1 MSYTTSI
8 GSYSSL
14 DARILA
20 YKKLLAKILFTLIFF
35 LVLYGILIYKLVF
48 FLNTPWQWAAGIYSL
63 LTGAFLLSRFAI
75 VLFYSDLHT
84 KKYKSKKYPTISV
97 VIACKNEEDS
107 IYKTIETCMKS
118 EYPKAVECIAVDDG
132 STDNTYAEMERAKH
146 TFGGVKLIKFDKNRG
161 KREGMAEGVLLAK
174 NEIIVFVDSDS
185 FVKKDA
191 IKIIAEHFMHDE
203 KVGAVS
209 GNSKVENINT
219 NALTKMQSARYGVS
233 FDVFKACE
241 GVFGTVTCCPGC
253 FSAYRRSA
261 IMEVLNEWRNQMF
274 LGTRSTFGDDRSL
287 TNHVLRKWKVEYCIT
302 AEATTIVPDQYK
314 KFFKQQLRWKKSWIR
329 EGTNAARFI
338 WKKHP
343 IAALSFYTNLLIPV
357 FGPFIVGYVL
367 YYSLVVHGAL
377 PLVYFGGLTAM
388 SILFGS
394 FYYIRTESKYWWY
407 VVLFTWLY
415 SVVLIWQMPYALL
428 KLRDTKWGT
437 R

>member
-8 GSYSSL
+8 GSYTSL
-14 DARILA
+14 YARILS
-20 YKKLLAKILFTLIFF
+20 YRKFLIRSFFTLLFF

-48 FLNTPWQWAAGIYSL
+48 FLNTPWDWFAGVYSL

-75 VLFYSDLHT
+75 VLFYSDNHT
-84 KKYKSKKYPTISV
+84 GTFKSKRYPTISV

-107 IYKTIETCMKS
+107 IYKTIETCMQS
-118 EYPKAVECIAVDDG
+118 EYPKPIECIAVDDG
-132 STDNTYAEMERAKH
+132 STDNTYAEMERAEKD
-146 TFGGVKLIKFDKNRG
+146 FNGVRLIKFDKNRG
-161 KREGMAEGVLLAK
+161 KREGMAEGVLIAR
-174 NEIIVFVDSDS
+174 NEVIVFVDSDS

-191 IKIIAEHFMHDE
+191 IKIIAEHFIYDD

-209 GNSKVENINT
+209 GNSKVENIDT

-233 FDVFKACE
+233 FDIFKACE

-253 FSAYRRSA
+253 FSAYRRKA
-261 IMEVLNEWRNQMF
+261 IMEVINAWRYQMF

-302 AEATTIVPDQYK
+302 AEATTIVPDKYK
-314 KFFKQQLRWKKSWIR
+314 KFFKQQFRWKKSWIR
-329 EGTNAARFI
+329 EGTNAAKFI
-338 WKKHP
+338 WRKHP
-343 IAALSFYTNLLIPV
+343 IAALSFYTNLLIPI

-367 YYSLVVHGAL
+367 YYSFYVQNAL
-377 PLVYFGGLTAM
+377 PFVYFGGLTAM
-388 SILFGS
+388 SVLFGA
-394 FYYIRTESKYWWY
+394 FYYIRSENKYWWY
-407 VVLFTWLY
+407 VILFTWLY
-415 SVVLIWQMPYALL
+415 SIVLIWQMPYALL

>member
-1 MSYTTSI
+1 M
-8 GSYSSL
+8 
-14 DARILA
+14 
-20 YKKLLAKILFTLIFF
+20 
-35 LVLYGILIYKLVF
+35 
-48 FLNTPWQWAAGIYSL
+48 NTPWGWAPAIYSL

-75 VLFYSDLHT
+75 VLFYTDHHT
-84 KKYKSKKYPTISV
+84 TKYKKKDYPQISV

-107 IYKTIETCMKS
+107 IFKTIETCMQS
-118 EYPKAVECIAVDDG
+118 DYPSSLECIVVDDG
-132 STDNTYAEMERAKH
+132 STDKTYEAMERAKKA
-146 TFGGVKLIKFDKNRG
+146 FKGVELIKFEQNRG
-161 KREGMAEGVLLAK
+161 KREGMAEGILVAK
-174 NEIIVFVDSDS
+174 NEVIVFVDSDS

-191 IKIIAEHFMHDE
+191 IRIIAEHFMKDP

-209 GNSKVENINT
+209 GNSKVENIDV

-233 FDVFKACE
+233 FDIFKACE

-253 FSAYRRSA
+253 FSAYRTSA
-261 IMEVLNEWRNQMF
+261 IKEVLDAWRNQMF

-287 TNHVLRKWKVEYCIT
+287 TNHILKNWKVEYCTT
-302 AEATTIVPDQYK
+302 AEATTIVPEQFK

-329 EGTNAARFI
+329 EGSNAAKFI

-343 IAALSFYTNLLIPV
+343 IASLSFYTNLLIPI

-367 YYSLVVHGAL
+367 YYGLIVHKEL

-388 SILFGS
+388 SVLFGA
-394 FYYIRTESKYWWY
+394 FYYIRGQNKYWWY

-415 SVVLIWQMPYALL
+415 SIILIWQMPYALL